1 MKIFVTIKVKGIIQ
15 EGYTCMGIGALW
27 EIVLSVLLLTYIDI
41 FIYIYIYVVN
51 LYIHILYVGV
61 YIYMER
67 EREQN
72 GGYQGTKIAK
82 LGKCL
87 QCKPMYSIVIIAND
101 RVL

>member
-1 MKIFVTIKVKGIIQ
+1 
-15 EGYTCMGIGALW
+15 
-27 EIVLSVLLLTYIDI
+27 
-41 FIYIYIYVVN
+41 
-51 LYIHILYVGV
+51 
-61 YIYMER
+61 MER

-87 QCKPMYSIVIIAND
+87 QCKPIYSIVIIAND